1 VAHDVAERGKAAG
14 HAAKPRPCVMSR
26 PRTAKPRIIY
36 FFLICCYHSFVDT
49 YVHGEVPIIT
59 GPPSFKQHNLVNI
72 QLYMVRHNYRNPSF
86 KWHNLVYIHFIYM
99 KISGNIADGM
109 LSLKI

>member
-1 VAHDVAERGKAAG
+1 MAHDVAERGKAAG

-72 QLYMVRHNYRNPSF
+72 R
-86 KWHNLVYIHFIYM
+86 FIYM
-99 KISGNIADGM
+99 EIAGFIADGM